1 MDANEEYL
9 DSLLNSVL
17 SQDMGGGE
25 GGLDNAQ
32 QNSGSEA
39 ELEEINDLLKKSDQN
54 QMPDAEMLAILERAE
69 SEMSEETSDQDVPDV
84 FDIFSS
90 ESVELEESYAKD
102 HAAGETPTS
111 ADGMQGEA
119 DGEAYLNGLL
129 NGAKTD
135 DMPGGSGQSGS
146 GGISTDE
153 NLLSLDD
160 LQGEEET
167 IPAEEENLLSLDDL
181 RMEDEN
187 LLSLDD
193 LQGEEETMPAEE
205 PAEQENLLSL
215 DDLQGEEE
223 TMSAEE
229 PAGEENLLSLD
240 DLPGEE
246 EAMPTAEAAGEENL
260 LSLDDLQGEEE
271 AMPMEEPSG
280 EEDLFSLDSLQSE
293 EESAPM
299 EAPSGEEDLF
309 SLDSL
314 QSEEEPSL
322 MDGPRDE
329 DDLLSLDSLQ
339 SDEEMSFGGLSGEED
354 LGYGSSTEEDDAI
367 QKEIDE
373 LLGLAGT
380 PGEENSAQNDAVSV
394 SDASDMGNGGEDT
407 SSKAD
412 KKEKKKKKKLF
423 GRKKTKEAAETVADG
438 AQESASAGMEAKD
451 QTDSISGDA
460 AADEMMTED
469 DLSSAAQ
476 ETEAPGGKKQKSKRK
491 KEKAGK
497 QKKAADSEKESKEP
511 GFFAKL
517 FNSLLEEAD
526 EEEEQPQELEVSDE
540 NREIMAMMENEKIEN
555 KKPGKKA
562 KKGKKGKAEAKQAED
577 GEGDE
582 EAPVDEKKAK
592 KEKKKKEKKEKK
604 EQKEKAK
611 KEKEQEEKAVPTK
624 KLPRAKVFSIFAFC
638 LTLLAVIVI
647 LCLVIPKQ
655 QDLKTAREAY
665 YNRDYLTVYQNMDG
679 KDLSDSDYILYMRS
693 RMILNMQSKLD
704 NYLVYMG
711 MDKEMAALNELMLAV
726 HYYQSNLSVAES
738 YGAVEEM
745 DTVYRQVLSVLDQ
758 QYQLSETEAIEI
770 FALDDLSY
778 NERLYYL
785 VHGTEFVAPDV
796 PQSGSTNNPVNIGT
810 SGSGNEILDDMLP
823 EENEL
828 SGGDQPQGTIND
840 APEAGSDTGLAE
852 PSADQSVN
860 DGNAYWPESDW
871 SDGSGT
877 DAGNENWQPDTDG
890 ENQPQNTSGESLSQG
905 SGEELYSGEVQ
916 NGSVVLQ

>member
-1 MDANEEYL
+1 MDANEDYL

-25 GGLDNAQ
+25 GGLGNAQ

-39 ELEEINDLLKKSDQN
+39 ELQEIHDLLKKSDQN

-69 SEMSEETSDQDVPDV
+69 SEMSKETSDHDVPDV

-90 ESVELEESYAKD
+90 ESVELEEGYAKD
-102 HAAGETPTS
+102 RAAGETPTP
-111 ADGMQGEA
+111 ADSTQGGT
-119 DGEAYLNGLL
+119 DGEAYLDALL
-129 NGAKTD
+129 NGEETVGIPD
-135 DMPGGSGQSGS
+135 ESGQSES
-146 GGISTDE
+146 GEVSTDENLLSLDDLQDEEETLPAEEPAAEENLLSLDDLQDEEEAMPAEEPAAEE

-160 LQGEEET
+160 LQGEEEA
-167 IPAEEENLLSLDDL
+167 IP
-181 RMEDEN
+181 
-187 LLSLDD
+187 
-193 LQGEEETMPAEE
+193 TEE
-205 PAEQENLLSL
+205 PA
-215 DDLQGEEE
+215 
-223 TMSAEE
+223 A
-229 PAGEENLLSLD
+229 
-240 DLPGEE
+240 
-246 EAMPTAEAAGEENL
+246 EENL

-271 AMPMEEPSG
+271 AMPTEEPSG
-280 EEDLFSLDSLQSE
+280 AEDLFSLDN
-293 EESAPM
+293 
-299 EAPSGEEDLF
+299 
-309 SLDSL
+309 L

-322 MDGPRDE
+322 MDSPRDE

-339 SDEEMSFGGLSGEED
+339 SDEEMSFGGLSEEED
-354 LGYGSSTEEDDAI
+354 MGYGSSTEEDDAI

-394 SDASDMGNGGEDT
+394 DDAADMVNDGEDT

-412 KKEKKKKKKLF
+412 KKEKKKKKLF
-423 GRKKTKEAAETVADG
+423 GKKKTKEAAETAEDG
-438 AQESASAGMEAKD
+438 AQESEPAGMEAKD
-451 QTDSISGDA
+451 QTAGISGDA
-460 AADEMMTED
+460 ADDEMMTD
-469 DLSSAAQ
+469 DGQSSAAQ
-476 ETEAPGGKKQKSKRK
+476 EAEASDGKKKKPKRK

-497 QKKAADSEKESKEP
+497 QKKAADSEKEPKEP

-526 EEEEQPQELEVSDE
+526 EEEQPQELEVSDE

-555 KKPGKKA
+555 KKPGSKKA
-562 KKGKKGKAEAKQAED
+562 KKGKKGKADAKQGDD

-655 QDLKTAREAY
+655 QDLKAAREAY

-693 RMILNMQSKLD
+693 RMILNMQGKLD

-745 DTVYRQVLSVLDQ
+745 NTVYRQVLSVLDQ
-758 QYQLSETEAIEI
+758 QYQLSEAEAIEI

-785 VHGTEFVAPDV
+785 VHGTEFVAPDI
-796 PQSGSTNNPVNIGT
+796 PQSGSTNNTVNNGT
-810 SGSGNEILDDMLP
+810 SGIDDGIVDDMLS

-828 SGGDQPQGTIND
+828 SGGDQPQGTVND
-840 APEAGSDTGLAE
+840 APEAGSDTGLTD
-852 PSADQSVN
+852 PSADWQVN
-860 DGNAYWPESDW
+860 DGNEYRPESDW

-877 DAGNENWQPDTDG
+877 DAGDENWQPDTDG

>member
-32 QNSGSEA
+32 HEA
-39 ELEEINDLLKKSDQN
+39 ELKEIHDLLKKSDQN

-69 SEMSEETSDQDVPDV
+69 SEMSEEASDQDVPDV

-90 ESVELEESYAKD
+90 ESVELEESHAKD
-102 HAAGETPTS
+102 HAAGETSTS
-111 ADGMQGEA
+111 ADSMQGEA
-119 DGEAYLNGLL
+119 DGEDYLNGLL
-129 NGAKTD
+129 NGAETD
-135 DMPGGSGQSGS
+135 GMPDGSGQSGS
-146 GGISTDE
+146 GEISGEE

-160 LQGEEET
+160 LQDEEEAMS
-167 IPAEEENLLSLDDL
+167 AEEAAGEENLLSLDDL

-193 LQGEEETMPAEE
+193 LQGEEEAMPAE
-205 PAEQENLLSL
+205 
-215 DDLQGEEE
+215 
-223 TMSAEE
+223 
-229 PAGEENLLSLD
+229 
-240 DLPGEE
+240 
-246 EAMPTAEAAGEENL
+246 EAAGEENL

-280 EEDLFSLDSLQSE
+280 EEDLFSLDSLQS
-293 EESAPM
+293 
-299 EAPSGEEDLF
+299 G
-309 SLDSL
+309 
-314 QSEEEPSL
+314 EEPSL

-354 LGYGSSTEEDDAI
+354 MGYGASTEEDDAI

-394 SDASDMGNGGEDT
+394 GDASDMGNGGEDT

-423 GRKKTKEAAETVADG
+423 GRKKAEEAAETAADG

-451 QTDSISGDA
+451 QTDGISGDA
-460 AADEMMTED
+460 AADETMTED
-469 DLSSAAQ
+469 DLSATAQ
-476 ETEAPGGKKQKSKRK
+476 ETEAPNGKKQKSKRK

-497 QKKAADSEKESKEP
+497 QKNDAASEKEPKEP

-526 EEEEQPQELEVSDE
+526 EEEQPQELEVSDE

-555 KKPGKKA
+555 KKPGSKKA
-562 KKGKKGKAEAKQAED
+562 KKGKKGKAEAKQADD

-611 KEKEQEEKAVPTK
+611 QEKEQEEKAVPTK

-679 KDLSDSDYILYMRS
+679 KDLNDSDYILYMRS

-745 DTVYRQVLSVLDQ
+745 NTVYRQVLSVLEQ
-758 QYQLSETEAIEI
+758 QYQVSETEAIEI

-785 VHGTEFVAPDV
+785 VHGTEFVAPNV
-796 PQSGSTNNPVNIGT
+796 PQSGSTNNTMDIGT
-810 SGSGNEILDDMLP
+810 SGSGDEILDDMLP

-828 SGGDQPQGTIND
+828 SGGDQTQGTVND
-840 APEAGSDTGLAE
+840 APEAGFDTGLTE
-852 PSADQSVN
+852 PSADQPVN
-860 DGNAYWPESDW
+860 DGNEYWPESDW

-877 DAGNENWQPDTDG
+877 DAGNENWQPDSDG
-890 ENQPQNTSGESLSQG
+890 DNQQQNAPGESLSQG
-905 SGEELYSGEVQ
+905 SGDELYSGEVQ
-916 NGSVVLQ
+916 NGSVVFQ